1 MLEVKKL
8 SKTFRLYKKP
18 SDRLQEIFLKRKK
31 HVDHVALSEI
41 SFQLRSGESLGVIG
55 PNGAGKST
63 LLKILTGVL
72 LPDSGE
78 IKSNGKIAGL
88 IELGT
93 GFNFEISGLE
103 NLKNNA
109 LLMGM
114 SKKEI
119 NEKLNQIVSFA
130 EIGNFIYEPLKTY
143 SSGMVMRLAFSTA
156 IHTEP
161 NCFVVDEALSV
172 GDAYFQQKCI
182 RKIME
187 FKENGGSLLFV
198 SHDLNAIKLLC
209 SNVLV
214 LNRGKAVGLESAEK
228 AVNLYNKIISN
239 QKNFQTDIQD
249 SLSSKGFGTF
259 RAEILS
265 VNLNGLKQHNSKFIS
280 GEKINLKIEIKS
292 FDKVDDL
299 VVGFMI
305 RDKFGQDIF
314 GTNSHLHDI
323 ELSSNINQCFEVDW
337 TFDLNIGVGGYTLS
351 VALHRGPDHTVEC
364 LHWKDSVIQFEVLG
378 VNGNVFAGIC
388 RLEPKFNINYK

>member
-31 HVDHVALSEI
+31 HVDHVALSNI
-41 SFQLRSGESLGVIG
+41 TFQLRSGESLGVIG

-78 IKSNGKIAGL
+78 INTKGKIAGL

-119 NEKLNQIVSFA
+119 TSKLNQIIDFA
-130 EIGNFIYEPLKTY
+130 EIGSFIHEPLKTY

-161 NCFVVDEALSV
+161 HCFVVDEALSV

-187 FKENGGSLLFV
+187 FKKNGGSLLFV

-214 LNRGKAVGLESAEK
+214 LDRGKVVGIESAEK

-239 QKNFQTDIQD
+239 QKNFQTDVSD
-249 SLSSKGFGTF
+249 RLNSKGFGTF

-265 VNLNGLKQHNSKFIS
+265 VNLNGLKEKDSKFIS
-280 GEKINLKIEIKS
+280 GEKINLKIEIRS
-292 FDKVDDL
+292 FEKVEDL

-323 ELSSNINQCFEVDW
+323 QLSSNTNQLFDVDW
-337 TFDLNIGVGGYTLS
+337 TFDLNIGVGNYTLS

-364 LHWKDSVIQFEVLG
+364 LHWKDSAIQFEVLG
-378 VNGNVFAGIC
+378 VSGNVFAGIC